1 MGTVRSVAPEQTL
14 RPAAL
19 EIGIKFPC
27 THCEAKLV
35 ADFDLLGRLIDCPAC
50 HRMIQV
56 PRWSVPDVD
65 LEVSLIPPSPPE
77 TLLSPEELAFLS
89 EEGIA
94 R

>member
-1 MGTVRSVAPEQTL
+1 MGTLRSVAPEETL
-14 RPAAL
+14 RAAAL